1 MDQGTLNFIFIGLS
15 FALYIGIAFRSRA
28 TSTKEYYIAGGEVSP
43 IANGM
48 ATAADWMSA
57 ATFISMAGTLAIGGY
72 DGSRFLMGWTG
83 GFVLLT
89 VLMVPYLRKFGKV
102 TVPDFIG
109 DRFYSKVARGVAV
122 FCAIFICMTYIMGQ
136 MRGVGV
142 VFSQLFGI
150 GIPAGVLI
158 GAGIVFLYAGL
169 GGMKGITYTQVA
181 QYCVMA
187 FAYTIPAIYIAIALT
202 NNFIPQLGLIGNFT
216 AGDSVVPFLEKLNNI
231 NTELGFAEYTS
242 GTMSTIDMFCI
253 TAALMC
259 GTAGLPHVIVRFFT
273 VKNVRA
279 VRKSACWTLGFIAVI
294 YLTAPTIGAFSRVNL
309 INNLNDVEYSK
320 APEWFSQFEKTG
332 QMTFQDK
339 NQDGI
344 IQYTG
349 PLAYRTEDG
358 TLEVAKSQ
366 DAKKRL
372 EIIRKTLQ
380 NLELQL
386 SDARQQDDEPGEV
399 QRLEN
404 EIAELEQKAYPNE
417 LIFGADIM
425 VMANPYMADVPPWA
439 IALLMAGCIAAALST
454 AAGLLLVLSTSIS
467 HDLMKKILKPDLTDR
482 EEVNY
487 ARMAAFV
494 ALAVATYFGINPPS
508 TFIAKTVAFAFGLAA
523 SSFFPTLLLGI
534 FSKKMSREGAIA
546 GMICG
551 IGFTL
556 GYIIYFQFMGGTKEQ
571 HLFGISPEGIGT
583 IGMLINFAVA
593 FGVNLFSPP
602 PPQEVQ
608 DMVENIHIPSG
619 ASEAT
624 TH

>member
-1 MDQGTLNFIFIGLS
+1 
-15 FALYIGIAFRSRA
+15 
-28 TSTKEYYIAGGEVSP
+28 
-43 IANGM
+43 
-48 ATAADWMSA
+48 
-57 ATFISMAGTLAIGGY
+57 
-72 DGSRFLMGWTG
+72 
-83 GFVLLT
+83 
-89 VLMVPYLRKFGKV
+89 
-102 TVPDFIG
+102 
-109 DRFYSKVARGVAV
+109 
-122 FCAIFICMTYIMGQ
+122 MTYIMGQ

-150 GIPAGVLI
+150 GIPAGVMI
-158 GAGIVFLYAGL
+158 GAGIVFVYAGL

-187 FAYTIPAIYIAIALT
+187 FAYTIPAFYIAIALT
-202 NNFIPQLGLIGNFT
+202 GNLVPQLGFIGNYIQ
-216 AGDSVVPFLEKLNNI
+216 GDEPIAFLEKLNRI
-231 NTELGFAEYTS
+231 NQELGFSRYTDGS
-242 GTMSTIDMFCI
+242 MSTTDMFCI

-273 VKNVRA
+273 VKNVQA

-309 INNLNDVEYSK
+309 INNLNGVKHSE
-320 APEWFSQFEKTG
+320 APEWFAQFEKTG
-332 QMTFQDK
+332 QMKFKDK
-339 NQDGI
+339 NKDGI
-344 IQYTG
+344 IQYVG
-349 PLAYRTEDG
+349 PLAYRTADG
-358 TLEVAKSQ
+358 TLAVAESQ
-366 DAKKRL
+366 DAK
-372 EIIRKTLQ
+372 TAM
-380 NLELQL
+380 QL
-386 SDARQQDDEPGEV
+386 SEHDAD
-399 QRLEN
+399 
-404 EIAELEQKAYPNE
+404 PNE

-467 HDLMKKILKPDLTDR
+467 HDLMKKIVKPELTDR

-487 ARMAAFV
+487 ARLAAFV
-494 ALAVATYFGINPPS
+494 SLAVATYFGINPPS
-508 TFIAKTVAFAFGLAA
+508 AFIAKTVAFAFGLAA

-534 FSKKMSREGAIA
+534 FWKKMSREGAIA

-556 GYIIYFQFMGGTKEQ
+556 AYILYFQFLGGTKEQ
-571 HLFGISPEGIGT
+571 HLLGISPEGIGT

-593 FGVNLFSPP
+593 FIVNLFSPP

-608 DMVENIHIPSG
+608 EMVENIHIPSG
-619 ASEAT
+619 ATEAT

>member
-1 MDQGTLNFIFIGLS
+1 MDQSTLNFVFIGIS
-15 FALYIGIAFRSRA
+15 FAVYIGIAFRSRA
-28 TSTKEYYIAGGEVSP
+28 TSTKEYYVAGGGVSP
-43 IANGM
+43 LANGM

-57 ATFISMAGTLAIGGY
+57 ATFISMAGTLAISGY

-89 VLMVPYLRKFGKV
+89 VLMVPYLRKFGKA

-109 DRFYSKVARGVAV
+109 DRYYSKVARGVAV

-150 GIPAGVLI
+150 GIAAGVLI

-202 NNFIPQLGLIGNFT
+202 NNFIPQLGLIGHFT
-216 AGDSVVPFLEKLNNI
+216 AGDQPVPFLEKLNNI
-231 NTELGFAEYTS
+231 NIELGFSQYTS
-242 GTMSTIDMFCI
+242 ATMSTIDMFCI

-309 INNLNDVEYSK
+309 IQNLNGKKYTE
-320 APEWFSQFEKTG
+320 APGWFKEFEQTG
-332 QMTFQDK
+332 QMVWVDK
-339 NQDGI
+339 NDDGV
-344 IQYTG
+344 IQYLG
-349 PLAYRTEDG
+349 PKKSTANTYTVFDG
-358 TLEVAKSQ
+358 KSP
-366 DAKKRL
+366 KYPK
-372 EIIRKTLQ
+372 
-380 NLELQL
+380 
-386 SDARQQDDEPGEV
+386 SDAPEQDRRGKHG
-399 QRLEN
+399 QRLLASETDTSN
-404 EIAELEQKAYPNE
+404 PNE
-417 LIFGADIM
+417 LWFGNDIM
-425 VMANPYMADVPPWA
+425 VMANPYMAGLPPWV

-467 HDLMKKILKPDLTDR
+467 HDLLKKIFMPGLTDR
-482 EEVNY
+482 AEVNY
-487 ARMAAFV
+487 ARLASFL
-494 ALAVATYFGINPPS
+494 ALSVATYFGINPPS
-508 TFIAKTVAFAFGLAA
+508 AFIAKTVAFAFGLAA
-523 SSFFPTLLLGI
+523 SSFFPTLLIGI
-534 FSKKMSREGAIA
+534 FWKKMSREGAIA

-556 GYIIYFQFMGGTKEQ
+556 SYIIYFQFLGGTKEQ

-583 IGMLINFAVA
+583 IGMLINFTVA
-593 FGVNLFSPP
+593 FTVNLFSPP

-608 DMVENIHIPSG
+608 DMVESIHIPT
-619 ASEAT
+619 AAREAT
-624 TH
+624 PH